1 MKTTFCLSY
10 QKWLIAEG
18 GSRTFKTNK
27 NLPKPGLLSIITFTQ
42 DDHFFS
48 IEFAPNQKYTSELS
62 LCVLDSLGQIFKFLG
77 KHFVCLMTW
86 HCLVS
91 SRKSRGLLL
100 SPQKDWEGDPSERV
114 QENLVNPWGVCHFLA
129 FSPFVVLFLLCI
141 VLLCLMYLSLKR
153 MKTAATIKDQI
164 SRYH

>member
-86 HCLVS
+86 HCLAS

-100 SPQKDWEGDPSERV
+100 SPQKDWGRSKWKGARELSESLRC
-114 QENLVNPWGVCHFLA
+114 LSFFGFFP
-129 FSPFVVLFLLCI
+129 LCCIISFMYCLI
-141 VLLCLMYLSLKR
+141 VLNVPEFE
-153 MKTAATIKDQI
+153 KDED
-164 SRYH
+164 SCYH